1 MPVSHLIGQDFIQQW
16 KEKKGRSTADEGNFC
31 RLGYAQGAQRP
42 RGVESAKPASQDQ
55 NPVLSHADTPEQMMG
70 GGKVTPSNDVI
81 QQAVPTDPRT
91 SPDPKKC
98 GLLARSTYLTHGPDS
113 QP

>member
-1 MPVSHLIGQDFIQQW
+1 
-16 KEKKGRSTADEGNFC
+16 
-31 RLGYAQGAQRP
+31 LGYAQGAQRP

-55 NPVLSHADTPEQMMG
+55 NPVLSHADTPEQTMG